1 MVISTT
7 VIRSIFVVIE
17 ILVHAIDDNADQI
30 PIDHV

>member
-17 ILVHAIDDNADQI
+17 ILVHPIDDNADKI
-30 PIDHV
+30 SIDHV